1 MRVSLFVTCLVDQLF
16 PQVGLSAVKILK
28 KLGVKVDFD
37 PGQTCCGQPAFN
49 SGYVDEAASVARSFL
64 QTYKDA
70 GPIVVPSGSCSTMIK
85 VFIPDLFEPG
95 SAERQ
100 LAEEIAERTYELSY
114 FLVSILGKDATG
126 ARFPE
131 VVTYHD
137 SCHQLRELGIS
148 SEPRRLIGGVQGID
162 FREMDNSNRCC
173 GFGGTFSIKFADVS
187 AAIGDDKVGWIRQS
201 GARYVISNDVSCL
214 MHIDGLLKRAQ
225 VPVETMH
232 LAELLAQFDD

>member
-16 PQVGLSAVKILK
+16 PQVGLSSVKILK
-28 KLGVKVDFD
+28 NLGVEVDFD
-37 PGQTCCGQPAFN
+37 PAQTCCGQPAFN
-49 SGYVDEAASVARSFL
+49 SGFVDEASRVGRSFL
-64 QTYKDA
+64 ETYKDA

-85 VFIPDLFEPG
+85 VFLPGLFESG
-95 SAERQ
+95 SAEWKT
-100 LAEEIAERTYELSY
+100 AKEIGERTYELSY
-114 FLVSILGKDATG
+114 FLVSVLGRDETG

-148 SEPRRLIGGVQGID
+148 KEPRQLIGGVEGID
-162 FREMDNSNRCC
+162 FREMENSNRCC
-173 GFGGTFSIKFADVS
+173 GFGGTFSVKFSDVS
-187 AAIGDDKVGWIRQS
+187 AAIGDDKVNWIRDS
-201 GARYVISNDVSCL
+201 GARYVISNDISCL

-232 LAELLAQFDD
+232 LAELLAKGL

>member
-28 KLGVKVDFD
+28 RLGVAVDFD
-37 PGQTCCGQPAFN
+37 TGQTCCGQPAFN
-49 SGYVDEAASVARSFL
+49 SGYVDEATSVARSFL

-70 GPIVVPSGSCSTMIK
+70 GPIVVPSGSCATMIK
-85 VFIPDLFEPG
+85 VFLPGLFEVG

-100 LAEEIAERTYELSY
+100 LAKDIAERTYEFSY
-114 FLVSILGKDATG
+114 FLVSVLGKDTTG

-137 SCHQLRELGIS
+137 SCHQLRELGIK
-148 SEPRRLIGGVQGID
+148 SEPRRLIEGVERID
-162 FREMDNSNRCC
+162 FREMDNSDRCC
-173 GFGGTFSIKFADVS
+173 GFGGTFSVKFSDVS
-187 AAIGDDKVGWIRQS
+187 AAIGEDKVGWIRQA
-201 GARYVISNDVSCL
+201 GAKYVISNDVSCL